1 MKTKRKISEKGL
13 KNLIPNNK
21 RSKDE
26 VRKNA
31 RKGGISSGRKR
42 AKLKTLK
49 QYAKIALSALVT
61 DEDTKKKIPVALAGF
76 VKMAKNFKETGDPK
90 YAESFSKFL
99 GEEQEQVVK
108 VVQTKDKAT
117 IAQEL
122 KIAQSII
129 KQLKK

>member
-1 MKTKRKISEKGL
+1 
-13 KNLIPNNK
+13 
-21 RSKDE
+21 
-26 VRKNA
+26 
-31 RKGGISSGRKR
+31 
-42 AKLKTLK
+42 
-49 QYAKIALSALVT
+49 
-61 DEDTKKKIPVALAGF
+61 
-76 VKMAKNFKETGDPK
+76 MAKNFKETGDPK